1 MDTANQKIFLLDWLI
16 NSKWN
21 WLFLLLLIE
30 VICIYG
36 DYYIKKA
43 SMEEQWGGWKMLVF
57 GSLLY
62 GVSAIGFF
70 LLMRMFKVFTVGM
83 LHSFGVIFLSI
94 GLSLFVFKEKITS
107 REILGLVLGVIS
119 IFLLIRFQE

>member
-1 MDTANQKIFLLDWLI
+1 MNLTNHKILLLDWLI
-16 NSKWN
+16 TSRWN
-21 WLFLLLLIE
+21 WLLLLLIIE

-43 SMEEQWGGWKMLVF
+43 SMEEQWAGWKLLLI

-62 GVSAIGFF
+62 GVSAVGFF

-83 LHSFGVIFLSI
+83 LHSFAVIFLSI
-94 GLSLFVFKEKITS
+94 FLSLVVFKEKINA
-107 REILGLVLGVIS
+107 REIIGLVLGIAS

>member
-1 MDTANQKIFLLDWLI
+1 MDATNHKIFLLDWVVT
-16 NSKWN
+16 SRWN
-21 WLFLLLLIE
+21 WLFLLLIIE
-30 VICIYG
+30 VVCIYG

-43 SMEEQWGGWKMLVF
+43 SMEQQWEGWKLLAL

-83 LHSFGVIFLSI
+83 LHSFAVIFLSI
-94 GLSLFVFKEKITS
+94 FLSLVVFKEKINA
-107 REILGLVLGVIS
+107 REILGLILGIASVC
-119 IFLLIRFQE
+119 LLVRFQE